1 MQFGSDL
8 GLDQRVI
15 DEIAPQITF
24 ITANSEIEALA
35 LVSSEGYVVAFSA
48 LPHYQVDGYRFGGLS
63 SAILMTA
70 KSAMTALFNE
80 DINEIIVRGDEGYFI
95 VSNAGRFVLVGA
107 GTVIQTMMKTVK
119 VFRIAANKIREILS
133 KI

>member
-1 MQFGSDL
+1 
-8 GLDQRVI
+8 LDQRTI

-48 LPHYQVDGYRFGGLS
+48 LPQYKVDGDRFGGLS

-70 KSAMTALFNE
+70 KSAMNTLFNE
-80 DINEIIVRGDEGYFI
+80 DINEIIVRGESGYFI

-107 GTVIQTMMKTVK
+107 GTIIQTMMKTVK

-133 KI
+133 RI

>member
-1 MQFGSDL
+1 M

-24 ITANSEIEALA
+24 ITSNCEIEALA
-35 LVSSEGYVVAFSA
+35 LVSQEGYVIAFSC
-48 LPHYQVDGYRFGGLS
+48 LPQYKMDGDRFGGLS

-70 KSAMTALFNE
+70 RSAMNSLFGEN
-80 DINEIIVRGDEGYFI
+80 INEIIVRGETGYFI

-107 GTVIQTMMKTVK
+107 GTIIQTMMKTVK

-133 KI
+133 RV

>member
-48 LPHYQVDGYRFGGLS
+48 LPHYTVDGDRFGGLS

-70 KSAMTALFNE
+70 KGAMQALFNE
-80 DINEIIVRGDEGYFI
+80 EINEIIVRGETGYFI

-107 GTVIQTMMKTVK
+107 GTIIQTMMKTVK
-119 VFRIAANKIREILS
+119 VFRIAANKIKEILT
-133 KI
+133 KF